1 MAQRTRAASKSN
13 PVKSPAKSPLNTS
26 MGNEKK
32 MSQDDVLKNIV
43 SDLKTLK
50 ESVGKTVKS
59 DDLKTIVSAIIKDV
73 LKEHKSEIENLLEEK
88 NQSLIKII
96 ETQKCEIEGLK
107 TQVGELAAEN
117 ENLQKLAE
125 SAMSK
130 ANWNEQYSRKN
141 NIKIHGLKESKTE
154 NVKELVQSVIRDKV
168 GVSVSDD
175 EILAVHRIPGRKGH
189 QRPIL
194 LKLKDNSTKG
204 RIMKHRGEM
213 KRKTNNAQRF
223 SDDVT
228 KMNSD
233 LINKLLNNQRIKSAW
248 YFNGNVWG
256 QVGERR
262 VKFDIFDNVDEK
274 IDDETF

>member
-1 MAQRTRAASKSN
+1 
-13 PVKSPAKSPLNTS
+13 

-117 ENLQKLAE
+117 ENLQGPERRRQVAVGRVEMVKCGI
-125 SAMSK
+125 SG
-130 ANWNEQYSRKN
+130 
-141 NIKIHGLKESKTE
+141 HP
-154 NVKELVQSVIRDKV
+154 VKEWES
-168 GVSVSDD
+168 G
-175 EILAVHRIPGRKGH
+175 G
-189 QRPIL
+189 
-194 LKLKDNSTKG
+194 
-204 RIMKHRGEM
+204 
-213 KRKTNNAQRF
+213 
-223 SDDVT
+223 
-228 KMNSD
+228 
-233 LINKLLNNQRIKSAW
+233 
-248 YFNGNVWG
+248 
-256 QVGERR
+256 
-262 VKFDIFDNVDEK
+262 
-274 IDDETF
+274 